1 MKSLLFT
8 LLLTLGLTAPV
19 LAESLYITT
28 EQIKIPMRSGTSN
41 QHRILRMLP
50 NGTKMDVLEVNK
62 DAGYT
67 QVRTSGGTEG
77 WVQSQYLA
85 NIPSARDR
93 LTSAQ
98 KKLAE
103 MELQNNE
110 RAAKLA
116 EAGNTRESL
125 LIKNQQLQADNKTL
139 NTQLAEI
146 RRTASN
152 ALALDSENKQLKNK
166 LLQLER
172 EQQNLV
178 QENDSLKD
186 RSDRDWFMVGAGVII
201 LGIILGLILPRIRVK
216 KRSSWDSL

>member
-1 MKSLLFT
+1 MKSLLYP
-8 LLLTLGLTAPV
+8 LLLCLMLIAP
-19 LAESLYITT
+19 AQAQNLYVTDRL
-28 EQIKIPMRSGTSN
+28 EIPMRSGTSN

-50 NGTKMDVLEVNK
+50 SGTEVTVLETNK
-62 DAGYT
+62 SLGYT
-67 QVRTSGGTEG
+67 RVRAPSGVDG
-77 WVQSQYLA
+77 WVLSRYLMD
-85 NIPSARDR
+85 IPAARDR
-93 LTSAQ
+93 LVNAE
-98 KKLAE
+98 KKLANL
-103 MELQNNE
+103 ELQNKE

-125 LIKNQQLQADNKTL
+125 LIQTQQLQSENETLKTE
-139 NTQLAEI
+139 LAEI

-172 EQQNLV
+172 EQQNLA

-201 LGIILGLILPRIRVK
+201 VGIILGLILPRIRVK
-216 KRSSWDSL
+216 KRSSWDTL

>member
-1 MKSLLFT
+1 MKSLLFI
-8 LLLTLGLTAPV
+8 LLLAFGLATPA
-19 LAESLYITT
+19 LAESRYVTDRL
-28 EQIKIPMRSGTSN
+28 EIPMRSGTTN
-41 QHRILRMLP
+41 QHRIVRMLP
-50 NGTKMDVLEVNK
+50 SGTEVDILEVDK
-62 DAGYT
+62 DKGYSR
-67 QVRTSGGTEG
+67 VRAPSGVDG
-77 WVQSQYLA
+77 WVLSRYLMD
-85 NIPSARDR
+85 IPAARDR
-93 LTSAQ
+93 LVAAE
-98 KKLAE
+98 KKLADL
-103 MELQNNE
+103 ELQNKE

-125 LIKNQQLQADNKTL
+125 LIQNQQLQAENEQLSTE
-139 NTQLAEI
+139 LAEI

-172 EQQNLV
+172 EQQNLI

-201 LGIILGLILPRIRVK
+201 LGIILGLILPRIKVK